1 MIIKRNAKQFPRFCQ
16 PVRDIFISLTRFQAP
31 ARMIMRHDDTGRTIS
46 DGVGE
51 DLARVHQAGSQR
63 ADGHHPLGDQT
74 IRTIQRQADKIFLFF
89 IANVGQ

>member
-1 MIIKRNAKQFPRFCQ
+1 MC
-16 PVRDIFISLTRFQAP
+16 
-31 ARMIMRHDDTGRTIS
+31 HDDRGRTVG
-46 DGVGE
+46 DGVCE

-63 ADGHHPLGDQT
+63 ANGHYPFGDQT